1 MLIEFFDT
9 YAQNHKPYKG
19 GAWCYE
25 DGLIYRGL
33 ELLHKST
40 GDERWL
46 AHLERLIA
54 PQLLE
59 GPALL
64 GYDPNEY
71 NIDHIMSGRALLYL
85 HEVSKEARYLDTARL
100 LISQLETHPR
110 TRSGVY
116 WHKNRYP
123 WQIWLD
129 GLYMGAPFQIAFGQR
144 TGAADLVNDALAQVN
159 TALELTYVP
168 RTKLYAHAY
177 DEAKK
182 QPWAE
187 ATTGHTRAHW
197 ARSIGW
203 LAMALVDIADLTGSQ
218 AFSDLAPKAE
228 ALFHQILKYRQPD
241 GLWLQVIDEPNL
253 AGNWSETSASA
264 MFAYAL
270 QRAVDLGLADLPI
283 HGIFEGVV
291 SQSLQRNATGVRQM
305 VNICEVAGLGMYQG
319 RFRDGTSGYYIS
331 EHRVSNDTKGV
342 GPLMMAYAAQISRS
356 NEKAK
361 AAVAS

>member
-40 GDERWL
+40 GDARWL

-54 PQLLE
+54 PQILE

-64 GYDPNEY
+64 GYDANEY
-71 NIDHIMSGRALLYL
+71 NIDHVMSGRALLYL
-85 HEVSKEARYLDTARL
+85 HQTSREDRYLDAARL
-100 LISQLETHPR
+100 LISQLEKHPR
-110 TRSGVY
+110 TKSGVY

-123 WQIWLD
+123 WQVWLD

-144 TGAADLVNDALAQVN
+144 TGAQDLVVDALAQVK
-159 TALELTYVP
+159 TAMDLTYVP

-177 DEAKK
+177 DETKK

-187 ATTGHTRAHW
+187 AETGHTKAHW

-203 LAMALVDIADLTGSQ
+203 LTMALADIAELVGSKGFADLE
-218 AFSDLAPKAE
+218 PKAK
-228 ALFHQILKYRQPD
+228 ALFGQVLALQQPN
-241 GLWLQVIDEPNL
+241 GLWLQVIDEPDL
-253 AGNWSETSASA
+253 SGNWSETSASA

-270 QRAVDLGLADLPI
+270 QKGVDLGLADLPI
-283 HGIFEGVV
+283 HGVFDAVV
-291 SQSLQRNATGVRQM
+291 AQSLQKGPSGVRQM

-319 RFRDGTSGYYIS
+319 RFRDGTSSYYLS
-331 EHRVSNDTKGV
+331 EQRVSNDTKGV
-342 GPLMMAYAAQISRS
+342 GPLMMAYAAHCSRS
-356 NEKAK
+356 KAN
-361 AAVAS
+361 AAIAS